1 MKRIAVLDDYQDGA
15 SVSADWSAIRE
26 RADVV
31 VFHDHVDDAQKLL
44 ERLKPFDA
52 ICVMRERTPLRRPLL
67 EQLPRLRFIASTG
80 PANASIDMDAA
91 AELSITVSST
101 GGVGSGAPELTW
113 SLILASA
120 RHLPQELASV
130 RAGGWQTGVGRDL
143 AGRTLGIIGL
153 GKVGRQVA
161 AVGRAFGMGVIASGG
176 HLTDAKAQEAGVRRV
191 DQDDLLRQADWVSL
205 HLALTPETRGSISAR
220 ELGFMK
226 PTAWLVNAARG
237 TLVDEAALIAALR
250 AGAIAGAALDV
261 FDTEPL
267 PPDHPFRTLPNVVA
281 TPHIGFVTEDTYRIF
296 YGQTVENLLA
306 WLNGAPIRTASA

>member
-67 EQLPRLRFIASTG
+67 EHLPRLRFIASTG

-161 AVGRAFGMGVIASGG
+161 ADGRAFGMGVIASGDRLP
-176 HLTDAKAQEAGVRRV
+176 HRRLWTDRASWQRLCANRTVVGG
-191 DQDDLLRQADWVSL
+191 
-205 HLALTPETRGSISAR
+205 RGSRS
-220 ELGFMK
+220 
-226 PTAWLVNAARG
+226 V
-237 TLVDEAALIAALR
+237 IAER
-250 AGAIAGAALDV
+250 
-261 FDTEPL
+261 
-267 PPDHPFRTLPNVVA
+267 PDCPSLT
-281 TPHIGFVTEDTYRIF
+281 RIK
-296 YGQTVENLLA
+296 EC
-306 WLNGAPIRTASA
+306 